1 MKTKGNSRYNL
12 TLQLYFPF
20 SLWFAYWLCGS
31 VSASLKVHKFKGKV
45 KANTIKKECCV
56 FFSLKSPSQSHE
68 CRYNT
73 QSDFSGMKV
82 ITCLLF
88 IYLCIY
94 DTFIHF
100 ESKQDKKWERKPIA
114 FYLINKKV
122 NRLDLVWVSTQLN
135 L

>member
-1 MKTKGNSRYNL
+1 MICRFYVVFKINSNKLYKGDGDDDGSGMGMKTKGNSRYNL

-31 VSASLKVHKFKGKV
+31 VRSASLKVHKFKGKV

-82 ITCLLF
+82 ITCLP
-88 IYLCIY
+88 IYLFMY
-94 DTFIHF
+94 LRYIHSF
-100 ESKQDKKWERKPIA
+100 WK
-114 FYLINKKV
+114 
-122 NRLDLVWVSTQLN
+122 
-135 L
+135 